1 MLCRVTN
8 IARKRPQG
16 QQLDEANPERS
27 EETGFWVCPFCK
39 KGDFTEISEVGVI
52 VIVSISMQSVHSRCL
67 VSVLS
72 MHCQFMYLLVHACY
86 VGLEP
91 F

>member
-27 EETGFWVCPFCK
+27 DETGLWVCPLCK
-39 KGDFTEISEVGVI
+39 KDDFAEIGEVSAAVI
-52 VIVSISMQSVHSRCL
+52 V
-67 VSVLS
+67 
-72 MHCQFMYLLVHACY
+72 LLCTPGEGSLA
-86 VGLEP
+86 
-91 F
+91 